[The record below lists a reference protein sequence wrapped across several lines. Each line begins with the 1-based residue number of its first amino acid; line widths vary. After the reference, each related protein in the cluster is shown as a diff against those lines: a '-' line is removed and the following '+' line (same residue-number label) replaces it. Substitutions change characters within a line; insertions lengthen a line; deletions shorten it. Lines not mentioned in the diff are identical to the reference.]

1 MKSIVVFRVGLIVLF
16 LLIFVSIQPP
26 VKTEVHIPHGSNAFR
41 IADLLHQK
49 GILKRKRLFLLTVN
63 FFHLDKKL
71 KFGDY
76 RMYLNQPIYSL
87 INLLKEGSNFLI
99 KVTIPE
105 GFRAEQIAQRLSDAG
120 IVDEEEFLEY
130 VRKNKLEGYL
140 FPETYFFSRNMK
152 VEDVAKAFLKQ
163 FNRAFTDELKRKTKE
178 HNLTPHQAVILASI
192 IEKEA
197 KTKEE
202 KFLIS
207 GIFHNRLKKRW
218 RLESCAT
225 VRYALKKW
233 EGPLSIEDT
242 YVKSPFNTYRHWGL
256 PPAPISNPGADSLIA
271 AVNPKKT
278 DLMFFV
284 ASSSGTHKF
293 SRYFEDHI
301 RAKWMRKR
309 KK

>member
-1 MKSIVVFRVGLIVLF
+1 MIRTIFFIVLF
-16 LLIFVSIQPP
+16 LLLLLTTQIP
-26 VKTEVHIPHGSNAFR
+26 VKTEVHIPSRSNAFR
-41 IADLLHQK
+41 IASFLQKK
-49 GILKRKRLFLLTVN
+49 GILKRKNLFLLTVN

-87 INLLKEGSNFLI
+87 INLLKKGSNFLI

-105 GFRAEQIAQRLSDAG
+105 GFRAEQIAQCLSDAG
-120 IVDEEEFLEY
+120 IVEREEFLEY
-130 VRKNKLEGYL
+130 VKKNKLEGYL

-163 FNRAFTDELKRKTKE
+163 FNRVFTEDLKRKAKE

-192 IEKEA
+192 IEREA

-207 GIFHNRLKKRW
+207 GIFHNRLKKKW

-233 EGPLSIEDT
+233 KAPLSIEDT
-242 YVKSPFNTYRHWGL
+242 YVKSPFNTYRHFGL

-271 AVNPKKT
+271 AVSPKKT
-278 DLMFFV
+278 ALMFFV
-284 ASSSGTHKF
+284 VSSSGTHKF
-293 SRYFEDHI
+293 SRYFKDHI